1 MENDLPPMAVMA
13 VITPVIAAW
22 PCVTAFVMAV
32 VMGVIKLFRFSKFS
46 KFPPALVTALVRSS
60 VTR

>member
-1 MENDLPPMAVMA
+1 MAVMA

-46 KFPPALVTALVRSS
+46 KFPPALVTALVKSS